1 MAQHAP
7 ASVAVLLSAVSP
19 RPALRRK
26 TRSQEVWRARDV
38 SCSVCTDA
46 CSPSR
51 VRDACCDTTGV
62 VRERR
67 LTAQQAPAWQR
78 RWSPRKN
85 DMPGRRPEEAPPP
98 EEEAAASSSGSAQE
112 DALAA
117 GALLAAGLGVVFLL
131 KRVLFPGTRGAAAP
145 APPAPPGG
153 NPSKRQPR
161 GAVASW
167 SVHGVADFLHSLD
180 LPQHVPA
187 FLDNAVDGALLLQ
200 LTTEDLMELGVVRRV
215 HRVRA
220 PRCRVAL
227 SQEHATPQPSAT
239 PRRLTRP
246 VLRASQKKIRLR
258 LGLPLE
264 EDDGASSLAVRGPT
278 CFERA
283 SAQNTGAAQP
293 VCHPCHRHCWPCA
306 SCPCGCTLQSR
317 CLTTRATAPVPRPP
331 HPFQHRVAPSST
343 PWSAGG

>member
-1 MAQHAP
+1 
-7 ASVAVLLSAVSP
+7 
-19 RPALRRK
+19 
-26 TRSQEVWRARDV
+26 
-38 SCSVCTDA
+38 
-46 CSPSR
+46 
-51 VRDACCDTTGV
+51 
-62 VRERR
+62 
-67 LTAQQAPAWQR
+67 
-78 RWSPRKN
+78 
-85 DMPGRRPEEAPPP
+85 MPGRRPEEAPPP

-131 KRVLFPGTRGAAAP
+131 KRVLFPGTRGAAAS

-153 NPSKRQPR
+153 NPWKRQPR

-246 VLRASQKKIRLR
+246 AVCASQKKIRLR

-283 SAQNTGAAQP
+283 SAKYVSRPACVPP
-293 VCHPCHRHCWPCA
+293 VPPPLLAVRVLPVRVHPAVALSDHTRDCPCA
-306 SCPCGCTLQSR
+306 
-317 CLTTRATAPVPRPP
+317 AAPPT
-331 HPFQHRVAPSST
+331 PFQHRVAPSST